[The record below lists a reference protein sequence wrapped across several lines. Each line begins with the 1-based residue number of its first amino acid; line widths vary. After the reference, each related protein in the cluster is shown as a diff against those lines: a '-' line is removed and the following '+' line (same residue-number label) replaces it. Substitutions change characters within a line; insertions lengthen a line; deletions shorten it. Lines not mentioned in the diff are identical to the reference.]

1 VEHIGWRITRIR
13 TFESRPLYVPNA
25 IFTTIGVENPSRM
38 QNRRI
43 YEVIGVRYGDVGVVE
58 NIVKAMRS
66 MLESHEDIDQDR
78 TLIVNF
84 VTFNASSLDIMVYT
98 FTRTLQWVE
107 YHRVKEEILLRIS
120 GIIEDHGAEV
130 ALPTRTL
137 ICNRTTARSPRMRAG
152 PGGNTIRC
160 QPGGAGEE

>member
-1 VEHIGWRITRIR
+1 
-13 TFESRPLYVPNA
+13 
-25 IFTTIGVENPSRM
+25 
-38 QNRRI
+38 
-43 YEVIGVRYGDVGVVE
+43 
-58 NIVKAMRS
+58 

-137 ICNRTTARSPRMRAG
+137 HLQQNNSEEPAHAG
-152 PGGNTIRC
+152 LVPAGT
-160 QPGGAGEE
+160 QSGANQAAQGEE